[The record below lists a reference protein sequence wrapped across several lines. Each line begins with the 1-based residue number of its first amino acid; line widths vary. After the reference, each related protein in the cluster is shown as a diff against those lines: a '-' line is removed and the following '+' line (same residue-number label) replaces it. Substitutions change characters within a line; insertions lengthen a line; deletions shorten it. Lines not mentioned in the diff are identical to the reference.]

1 LCKRV
6 VPLEE
11 RRNAAWDE
19 RFDHIAR
26 HFEREK
32 RSIDEWICAEENQ
45 PKKILLEE
53 KMKRDFFDDEDERE
67 KEGDVD
73 AAGDDDDAPQP
84 QPQPPVDMPGMS
96 TPKPP
101 VVDVA
106 PGAGQKRPH
115 SEDST
120 FEDREAK
127 RRQTM
132 TGWRRYCVS
141 FSDFG
146 RISSTNKHSAPVN
159 ALAVLWMLFAP
170 VASIK
175 CAATA
180 AWKEW
185 KLSTC

>member
-1 LCKRV
+1 

-120 FEDREAK
+120 FDDREAK

-132 TGWRRYCVS
+132 TGWRRYCCACQCPCGAVDVVCTNCEHQVCGNCS
-141 FSDFG
+141 VEGMEAFNMLDFYC
-146 RISSTNKHSAPVN
+146 KD
-159 ALAVLWMLFAP
+159 
-170 VASIK
+170 
-175 CAATA
+175 
-180 AWKEW
+180 
-185 KLSTC
+185 